1 MDHGAPADYIVVG
14 AGPNGLAAA
23 ITLARAGQRVTL
35 LEAAAT
41 VGGGV
46 RSAELTLP
54 GFTHDVCSAVY
65 PLAIGSPFFESLP
78 LAAYGVEWIQPGYA
92 LAHPLEGAPAVVLQ
106 RSVEATAA
114 ALGRDRPAYRRL
126 LGPLVASW
134 PQLRTG
140 ILAPLHWRPL
150 RKARHL
156 PAFVAFGTRAL
167 RSATGLA
174 RNTFK
179 TQAARALF
187 AGLAAHSM
195 LPLEWA
201 GSAAFGLVLAAA
213 AHVVGWPIIRGGSQR
228 LSDALA
234 EHFRSLGGR
243 IVTGRPVQHVD
254 ELPAARAVLLDVTP
268 RQLIN
273 IAGEHLPPH
282 YRRQLARYRYGPGV
296 FKVDWALSAPIPW
309 TDPACCQA
317 GTVHVGGT
325 LDEIAAGERAVWRG
339 EAPRRPFTLVVQP
352 SLFDETRAPPGRHTA
367 WAYCHVPSGSTTD
380 MTAAIEA
387 QLKRF
392 APGFHDCVLARH
404 TLNAAQLQDY
414 NPNYIEGDINGG
426 AAELSQVL
434 FRPVLRRNP
443 YATGNPRLFIC
454 SASTPPG
461 GGVHGLCGYHAAQTA
476 LRLTAG

>member
-1 MDHGAPADYIVVG
+1 M
-14 AGPNGLAAA
+14 
-23 ITLARAGQRVTL
+23 
-35 LEAAAT
+35 
-41 VGGGV
+41 

-213 AHVVGWPIIRGGSQR
+213 APVVGWPILRGGSQR

-243 IVTGRPVQHVD
+243 IVTDHPVQHLD

-268 RQLIN
+268 RQLIS
-273 IAGEHLPPH
+273 IAGENLPPH
-282 YRRQLARYRYGPGV
+282 YRRQLALYRYGPGV
-296 FKVDWALSAPIPW
+296 FKIDWALSPIPW
-309 TDPACCQA
+309 TDPACRQA

-325 LDEIAAGERAVWRG
+325 LDEIAAAGRRCRG
-339 EAPRRPFTLVVQP
+339 ETPPPVHASRSTQSVRRNAPRQDGTRLGLLPRTLP
-352 SLFDETRAPPGRHTA
+352 LDR
-367 WAYCHVPSGSTTD
+367 
-380 MTAAIEA
+380 
-387 QLKRF
+387 
-392 APGFHDCVLARH
+392 
-404 TLNAAQLQDY
+404 
-414 NPNYIEGDINGG
+414 
-426 AAELSQVL
+426 
-434 FRPVLRRNP
+434 
-443 YATGNPRLFIC
+443 
-454 SASTPPG
+454 
-461 GGVHGLCGYHAAQTA
+461 
-476 LRLTAG
+476 